1 MWDTTHYQKS
11 NQVKEEI
18 PVNAS
23 EPSHFEPKD
32 TEPVSHVADLD
43 RTLNG
48 IRTKMCQGLVV
59 LDPKERKS
67 VENAVRS
74 LAALGLDNDAALLA
88 VQQAYDKADAQAEER
103 FLLDAIE
110 TANES
115 LPGRAQIL
123 RLPSLLRHDTRQLA
137 LDLKSLT
144 EHRRAHQCAHL
155 KGKHGAPTSTAQD
168 FDPTSKAQL
177 SKHGEVHSS
186 VLRGLVQ
193 SMGAARLEAVSGVA
207 RSIRW
212 TGQGTFSRFSTAN
225 ETNNIGYIEDGRKE
239 VRMQLRAR
247 QYTVFAKIPMF
258 GSIDGN
264 VTSAMPLKIGSL
276 VCFGSKRGIIAL
288 AYCFALAET
297 DSLALLSN
305 VVLQELR
312 VSRSLSLARHP
323 STAPHVPSL
332 FRKSASLS
340 GLSEWMSRHLN
351 FYRHLAT
358 LVLLHLDARVV
369 PCCAMN
375 SRPWRSHLVRSV
387 HMLFFLFMPLVS
399 SGIFY
404 ASNGATKVAYIDALF
419 MTVSAS
425 TVTGLNSALLGPMT
439 RWQQTILFINM
450 CVGSTVF
457 VSLVTI
463 VIRLSFFRRKFEYMV
478 EHDPAARQ
486 RVNRVG
492 AEEAQLEGR
501 SFRPFPTHLRASDI
515 EFATHSPAGSSP
527 IWTREEKK
535 EGGANN
541 KNNNKKKKKKKKK
554 GPLRTDMITRVDVP
568 VRVNQMNVTGWLSD
582 EAKAAEE
589 LATTTQAG
597 GTIKAGEFGG
607 VITAEPEAAEE
618 PVASSAPHTTA
629 IHIDDSTKP
638 DRSHRHVRRTSDP
651 IAHAPAS
658 LSPTHQSVGLPRV
671 KTLDTHHAHDHR
683 HGSLTSPASPD
694 FPRSRTIEFR
704 DNGDSNLR
712 MRRTRTGAQ
721 DVDVRRRQSQG
732 NLRDI
737 EAHTLTRTG
746 TNAPDAL
753 NTGFGG
759 FPNPIVV
766 AADYARKR
774 IPVFNTVVER
784 NLTLPPTKL
793 SYISFDAVV
802 GRNSKFRGLT
812 SAQQE
817 ELGGVEYRAL
827 QLLLRIVFAY
837 WIGLQL
843 IAVLVLAPWLTYSER
858 YRPVLEDPQWA
869 VSPTWFVF
877 FQVWSAFSN
886 NGMSLVDASMVP
898 FQQAYPLIVVMS
910 ILILG
915 GNTAYPVFLR
925 ICIWIIFK
933 LVPRRSRTR
942 ETLQF
947 LLDHPR
953 RCYIYLFPSHQTWF
967 LVFVLVILNSI
978 DWISFIVLDIGNTEI
993 ERLPVGIRI
1002 IDGLLQAFAVRAA
1015 GFAIVTLSAVAP
1027 ALQLLYVVMMY
1038 VAVYPIAVSIRSTNV
1053 YEEKS
1058 MGVFEEEEDE
1068 DDVEARFEKSHSAS
1082 QYISYH
1088 ARKQLAFDMWWLVL
1102 AVWLICIIERRLIG
1116 DLEYPEVTIFTIM
1129 FEVASAYGTVGLS
1142 LGTSRKNTSLSGI
1155 LRTLSKLV
1163 LCAVMF
1169 RGRHRGLP
1177 VAIDRSILLPSEIK
1191 TAETGST
1198 RGDGASARRGS
1209 RSSCASSG
1217 RDEDGPGG
1225 EGGLETVEPETDEA
1239 RTERVRHESG
1249 RENSGD
1255 EAYGFEYTKPPTEPR
1270 SRREDESSELAHK
1283 SDFNEGVVSNDSDN
1297 TISETR

>member
-1 MWDTTHYQKS
+1 M
-11 NQVKEEI
+11 VK
-18 PVNAS
+18 P
-23 EPSHFEPKD
+23 
-32 TEPVSHVADLD
+32 
-43 RTLNG
+43 
-48 IRTKMCQGLVV
+48 
-59 LDPKERKS
+59 
-67 VENAVRS
+67 
-74 LAALGLDNDAALLA
+74 
-88 VQQAYDKADAQAEER
+88 
-103 FLLDAIE
+103 
-110 TANES
+110 
-115 LPGRAQIL
+115 
-123 RLPSLLRHDTRQLA
+123 
-137 LDLKSLT
+137 
-144 EHRRAHQCAHL
+144 
-155 KGKHGAPTSTAQD
+155 
-168 FDPTSKAQL
+168 
-177 SKHGEVHSS
+177 
-186 VLRGLVQ
+186 
-193 SMGAARLEAVSGVA
+193 
-207 RSIRW
+207 
-212 TGQGTFSRFSTAN
+212 
-225 ETNNIGYIEDGRKE
+225 
-239 VRMQLRAR
+239 
-247 QYTVFAKIPMF
+247 
-258 GSIDGN
+258 
-264 VTSAMPLKIGSL
+264 
-276 VCFGSKRGIIAL
+276 
-288 AYCFALAET
+288 
-297 DSLALLSN
+297 
-305 VVLQELR
+305 
-312 VSRSLSLARHP
+312 SRSLSIARHP

-332 FRKSASLS
+332 FKKSASLS
-340 GLSEWMSRHLN
+340 GLSTWTSDPTEIPIPAARHLN
-351 FYRHLAT
+351 FYRPHMAT
-358 LVLLHLDARVV
+358 VDAAR
-369 PCCAMN
+369 
-375 SRPWRSHLVRSV
+375 V
-387 HMLFFLFMPLVS
+387 HMLFFLVMPLVS
-399 SGIFY
+399 SGIFS
-404 ASNGATKVAYIDALF
+404 ASNGATKVAYVDALF

-439 RWQQTILFINM
+439 RWQQTILFLNM
-450 CVGSTVF
+450 CIGSTVF

-501 SFRPFPTHLRASDI
+501 SFRPFPTHVRSSDVDI
-515 EFATHSPAGSSP
+515 ANHSPAGSSP
-527 IWTREEKK
+527 NWTREEK
-535 EGGANN
+535 EGGA
-541 KNNNKKKKKKKKK
+541 KKKKKK
-554 GPLRTDMITRVDVP
+554 GPLRADMITRVDVP

-589 LATTTQAG
+589 STTRAP
-597 GTIKAGEFGG
+597 AESARVGEFGG

-618 PVASSAPHTTA
+618 PVAPSVPHTTA
-629 IHIDDSTKP
+629 IYIDDSTKP
-638 DRSHRHVRRTSDP
+638 DRSHRHVRRNSDP
-651 IAHAPAS
+651 TAHAPAP
-658 LSPTHQSVGLPRV
+658 LSPTYHSVGLPRV
-671 KTLDTHHAHDHR
+671 KTLETHHDHDH
-683 HGSLTSPASPD
+683 HHSSLTSPASQD

-712 MRRTRTGAQ
+712 MRRTRTGAY
-721 DVDVRRRQSQG
+721 DPDVRRRQSQG

-737 EAHTLTRTG
+737 EARTLTRTG

-784 NLTLPPTKL
+784 NLTIPRTQTLTSVHSGLGPPVDTQNPKPV
-793 SYISFDAVV
+793 SYISFDVVV

-827 QLLLRIVFAY
+827 QLLLRIVFGY
-837 WIGLQL
+837 WIGMQL
-843 IAVLVLAPWLTYSER
+843 IAVLVLAPWLTYSEK
-858 YRPVLEDPQWA
+858 YRPVFEDPQWA

-898 FQQAYPLIVVMS
+898 FQQAYLLIFVMS

-925 ICIWIIFK
+925 ICIWTISK
-933 LVPRRSRTR
+933 VVPRQSRTR

-978 DWISFIVLDIGNTEI
+978 DWISFIVLDIGNPEI
-993 ERLPVGIRI
+993 ERLAVATRV

-1068 DDVEARFEKSHSAS
+1068 DDAEARFEKSHSAS

-1116 DLEYPEVTIFTIM
+1116 DVDYPEVTIFTIM

-1191 TAETGST
+1191 TAETGSI
-1198 RGDGASARRGS
+1198 RGDGTSTRHRGS
-1209 RSSCASSG
+1209 RSTYASSG
-1217 RDEDGPGG
+1217 RDDDGPEGH
-1225 EGGLETVEPETDEA
+1225 GGLETVEPETDEA

-1249 RENSGD
+1249 RENSGG
-1255 EAYGFEYTKPPTEPR
+1255 ETHGFGHTKPPTELLPGPG
-1270 SRREDESSELAHK
+1270 DDSSGHANK
-1283 SDFNEGVVSNDSDN
+1283 SDSNEGGVSNGSDN
-1297 TISETR
+1297 TITETR

>member
-1 MWDTTHYQKS
+1 MGRAIGWAQRRRRLSSRSLFPRNTLDGETTRTS
-11 NQVKEEI
+11 SI
-18 PVNAS
+18 PLVQ
-23 EPSHFEPKD
+23 P
-32 TEPVSHVADLD
+32 
-43 RTLNG
+43 
-48 IRTKMCQGLVV
+48 RTKKRGSACSFGQGRVCRLSRVA
-59 LDPKERKS
+59 LPRPNTRRGDPFS
-67 VENAVRS
+67 GCSNPTAVR
-74 LAALGLDNDAALLA
+74 
-88 VQQAYDKADAQAEER
+88 
-103 FLLDAIE
+103 
-110 TANES
+110 
-115 LPGRAQIL
+115 
-123 RLPSLLRHDTRQLA
+123 
-137 LDLKSLT
+137 
-144 EHRRAHQCAHL
+144 
-155 KGKHGAPTSTAQD
+155 
-168 FDPTSKAQL
+168 
-177 SKHGEVHSS
+177 
-186 VLRGLVQ
+186 
-193 SMGAARLEAVSGVA
+193 
-207 RSIRW
+207 
-212 TGQGTFSRFSTAN
+212 
-225 ETNNIGYIEDGRKE
+225 
-239 VRMQLRAR
+239 
-247 QYTVFAKIPMF
+247 
-258 GSIDGN
+258 
-264 VTSAMPLKIGSL
+264 AMVK
-276 VCFGSKRGIIAL
+276 
-288 AYCFALAET
+288 
-297 DSLALLSN
+297 
-305 VVLQELR
+305 Q
-312 VSRSLSLARHP
+312 SRSLSLARHP

-332 FRKSASLS
+332 FKKSASLS
-340 GLSEWMSRHLN
+340 GLSEWMYLDSGSS
-351 FYRHLAT
+351 T
-358 LVLLHLDARVV
+358 PQLL
-369 PCCAMN
+369 P
-375 SRPWRSHLVRSV
+375 V

-404 ASNGATKVAYIDALF
+404 ASNGATKVAYVDALF

-425 TVTGLNSALLGPMT
+425 TVTGLNSALLGPLT

-457 VSLVTI
+457 VSLITI

-501 SFRPFPTHLRASDI
+501 SFRPFPIHLRASDI

-535 EGGANN
+535 EGGA
-541 KNNNKKKKKKKKK
+541 KKKKKK

-589 LATTTQAG
+589 LATTTQAE

-607 VITAEPEAAEE
+607 VITAEPKAAEE
-618 PVASSAPHTTA
+618 PVAPSAPHATA

-638 DRSHRHVRRTSDP
+638 DRSHRHIRRTSDP
-651 IAHAPAS
+651 TAHAPAP
-658 LSPTHQSVGLPRV
+658 LSPTYQSVGLPRV
-671 KTLDTHHAHDHR
+671 MTLDTHHEHDHR

-737 EAHTLTRTG
+737 EARTLTRTG

-784 NLTLPPTKL
+784 NLTLPPTQTLASVHSGLGPPTDTQNLKPV

-843 IAVLVLAPWLTYSER
+843 IAVLVLAPWLTYSEK
-858 YRPVLEDPQWA
+858 YRPVFEDPQWA

-898 FQQAYPLIVVMS
+898 FQQAYLLIVVMS

-925 ICIWIIFK
+925 ICIWIISK

-993 ERLPVGIRI
+993 ERLPVGTRI

-1209 RSSCASSG
+1209 RSSYASSG
-1217 RDEDGPGG
+1217 RDEGGPGG

-1249 RENSGD
+1249 RENSGG
-1255 EAYGFEYTKPPTEPR
+1255 EAYGFEYTKPPTKPL
-1270 SRREDESSELAHK
+1270 SRPEDESNK
-1283 SDFNEGVVSNDSDN
+1283 SDSNEGGVSNTSDN